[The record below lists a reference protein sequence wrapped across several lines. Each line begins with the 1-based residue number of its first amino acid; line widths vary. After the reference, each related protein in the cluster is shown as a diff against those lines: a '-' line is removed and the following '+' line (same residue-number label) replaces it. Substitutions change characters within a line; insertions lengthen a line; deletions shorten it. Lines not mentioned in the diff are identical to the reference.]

1 MIKFIDVTGKTEDEA
16 IQSALA
22 QLKMDRDD
30 AVSYTHLDVYKRQ
43 AQHVAD
49 AGRRLFEGLVARQT
63 VFIHGVQA
71 VSYTHLCSLMAG
83 STSPLRMYSF
93 TAW

>member
-30 AVSYTHLDVYKRQ
+30 VSVEILEAVLIASQTRSVFNASRSVLPGRIS
-43 AQHVAD
+43 D
-49 AGRRLFEGLVARQT
+49 AIAAE
-63 VFIHGVQA
+63 
-71 VSYTHLCSLMAG
+71 
-83 STSPLRMYSF
+83 
-93 TAW
+93 